1 MGEVEVDEDD
11 DEPEPVEPI
20 TSPCDSVLVY

>member
-11 DEPEPVEPI
+11 DEREPVEP
-20 TSPCDSVLVY
+20 TSSPYDSVLGY